1 MDIAIHDNDMA
12 WNVPLVVEEQLIEL
26 GGMRQKE
33 SSPMALV
40 LEEAATEGKKHPSH
54 PGGLGVGQDGRT
66 VPVSFQSVGSR

>member
-12 WNVPLVVEEQLIEL
+12 WKVPLVVEEQLVEL

-40 LEEAATEGKKHPSH
+40 LERAATEGKNTQAI
-54 PGGLGVGQDGRT
+54 PGAWVLVRT
-66 VPVSFQSVGSR
+66 EETIPVS

>member
-40 LEEAATEGKKHPSH
+40 HERAATEGKKNTQAI
-54 PGGLGVGQDGRT
+54 PGAWVLVRT
-66 VPVSFQSVGSR
+66 EETIPVS